1 MDDKDE
7 RRQWLMEVHA
17 ERDRLLPLRAE
28 ATRTTIGMLRT
39 NSAHTGQPDLV
50 PYLNLTYLMA
60 VKEGRGDDELMAFA
74 LSLANWAVSTVADL
88 AQHTDR
94 TVEQVLDSYET
105 AIMAAAEA
113 EEGDETEEAEEE
125 TEETDEEPS

>member
-17 ERDRLLPLRAE
+17 ERDRLLPLRSE
-28 ATRTTIGMLRT
+28 ATRTTIGMLRG
-39 NSAHTGQPDLV
+39 NAAHASQPDLV

-60 VKEGRGDDELMAFA
+60 VKEGRGEDELMAFA
-74 LSLANWAVSTVADL
+74 LSLANWAVSAVVDL
-88 AQHTDR
+88 AQHTNR

-113 EEGDETEEAEEE
+113 EADEGDRADQA
-125 TEETDEEPS
+125 DEEPP

>member
-1 MDDKDE
+1 MNDKDE

-17 ERDRLLPLRAE
+17 ERDRLLPLRSE
-28 ATRTTIGMLRT
+28 ATRTTIGMLRS
-39 NSAHTGQPDLV
+39 NAAHASQPDLV

-60 VKEGRGDDELMAFA
+60 VKEGRGEDELMAFA
-74 LSLANWAVSTVADL
+74 LSLANWAVSAVVDL
-88 AQHTDR
+88 AQHTNR

-113 EEGDETEEAEEE
+113 DEEDGADEA
-125 TEETDEEPS
+125 DEEPP